1 MEGCGEVSFSKEA
14 SPPTQ
19 KLSPASYKL
28 GDSPPRAWYNNPI
41 PLLKGNHDMDMIGI
55 IESKK
60 RGHALSEEEIG
71 FFAKGAA
78 EGSIPDYQLAVLL
91 MAIRLKGMTPEETA
105 MLTLAMA
112 RSGDMADL
120 SAIPGR
126 TVDKH
131 STGGVGDTT
140 TLVLAPLVAAC
151 GVPLA
156 KMSGRGLGHTGGT
169 LDKLES
175 IPGFRVELSQEE
187 FIGQVKRIGCAV
199 IGQSKNMAPADK
211 ALYALRDVTATVDSL
226 PLIASSIMSKKL
238 ASGAGAIV
246 LDVKTGSGAIMQ
258 TLDDSIELARAMVDI
273 GTLTGRPTVAVVTGM
288 AEPLG
293 SHVGNAL
300 EVKEAIDIL
309 AGRAKGP
316 LLEVSLML
324 GSHMLIAAG
333 RAATLQE
340 AESQLRDALT
350 SGAGLKKLQE
360 MVEAQGGDGRVCE
373 DVSLLPQ
380 AKVVRTVPA
389 PKAGFVAAMDT
400 DQLGY
405 CAQRMGA
412 GRVRKE
418 DQIDPSVGFV
428 LQKRIGDKVERG
440 EPLAVLYARDEDS
453 AKAAEQALCGH
464 ILIGDVQVRPEP
476 LIYAVVTKDE
486 VQRNS

>member
-1 MEGCGEVSFSKEA
+1 
-14 SPPTQ
+14 
-19 KLSPASYKL
+19 
-28 GDSPPRAWYNNPI
+28 
-41 PLLKGNHDMDMIGI
+41 MDMIGI
-55 IESKK
+55 IENKK
-60 RGHALSEEEIG
+60 QGRALSEEEID
-71 FFAKGAA
+71 FFARGAA
-78 EGSIPDYQLAVLL
+78 QGSIPDYQLAALL
-91 MAIRLKGMTPEETA
+91 MAIRLMGMTPEETA
-105 MLTLAMA
+105 TLTLAMA

-151 GVPLA
+151 GAPVA

-175 IPGFRVELSQEE
+175 IPGFRVELSQTE
-187 FIGQVKRIGCAV
+187 FIEQVKRVGCAV
-199 IGQSKNMAPADK
+199 IGQSKNLAPADK

-246 LDVKTGSGAIMQ
+246 LDVKTGSGAIMR
-258 TLDDSIELARAMVDI
+258 TLEESIDLARAMVDI
-273 GTLTGRPTVAVVTGM
+273 GALTGRPTVAVVTGM

-316 LLEVSLML
+316 LLEVSLTL
-324 GSHMLIAAG
+324 GSHMLMAAG
-333 RAATLQE
+333 RAADLSQAENLLQN
-340 AESQLRDALT
+340 ALA

-360 MVEAQGGDGRVCE
+360 MIKAQGGDGRVCG
-373 DVSLLPQ
+373 DVSLLPR
-380 AKVVRTVPA
+380 AKVIRPVPA
-389 PKAGFVAAMDT
+389 PKSGFVSAMDT
-400 DQLGY
+400 DRLGY

-412 GRVRKE
+412 GRARKE
-418 DQIDPSVGFV
+418 DQIDPAVGFV
-428 LQKRIGDKVERG
+428 IQKRIGDKVERG
-440 EPLAVLYARDEDS
+440 EPLAILHARDEDS
-453 AKAAEQALCGH
+453 AKAAGETLRGH
-464 ILIGDVQVRPEP
+464 IMIGDSPVTPEP
-476 LIYAVVTKDE
+476 LIWAVVTKDG
-486 VQRNS
+486 VKRLS